1 MDATPIDLRNAR
13 LSEGAFAPSAAV
25 APSGCGSG
33 AGAHA
38 DVIGMKWAALHDAAA
53 VAARIAGIV
62 PDSMSP
68 QVHAFPA
75 LVRSSQDPR
84 RVLAERGVSDLIAV
98 LEPGLAGLLCAHSRG
113 VPLQAA
119 AGALWSEFTAARD
132 ALVCLMGRDLR

>member
-53 VAARIAGIV
+53 VAARLGLAAGG
-62 PDSMSP
+62 S
-68 QVHAFPA
+68 
-75 LVRSSQDPR
+75 LTT
-84 RVLAERGVSDLIAV
+84 VLAETMADAAR
-98 LEPGLAGLLCAHSRG
+98 LAGEL
-113 VPLQAA
+113 A
-119 AGALWSEFTAARD
+119 AG
-132 ALVCLMGRDLR
+132 

>member
-1 MDATPIDLRNAR
+1 MDATPIDLCNAR
-13 LSEGAFAPSAAV
+13 LSDGTC
-25 APSGCGSG
+25 APSGAGFPSGSG
-33 AGAHA
+33 SGTGAHA

-62 PDSMSP
+62 PDPMSP
-68 QVHAFPA
+68 QVRAFPA

-84 RVLAERGVSDLIAV
+84 RVLAERGISDLIAV
-98 LEPGLAGLLCAHSRG
+98 LEPGLAGLLSAHSRG

-132 ALVCLMGRDLR
+132 ALVSLIGRDLR